1 MIDQL
6 LIFKK
11 PRTLSKQE
19 RKALVQ
25 VCKHRTLPD
34 QYRKYLWLR
43 GSGAVSM
50 MNLPENKDYYKKLRD
65 TGLDYPSPSIHQ
77 IEVDLNRTFGELE
90 IEHSESMINKLRNV
104 LTAYTKRNALT
115 SYCQGMNFIAGR
127 LLKATSITNP
137 DVAQDHLS

>member
-6 LIFKK
+6 LIYKK

-25 VCKHRTLPD
+25 VCKHGTLPD

-65 TGLDYPSPSIHQ
+65 MGLDYPSPSIHQ
-77 IEVDLNRTFGELE
+77 IEVDLYRTFGELE

-104 LTAYTKRNALT
+104 LTAYTKRNPLT
-115 SYCQGMNFIAGR
+115 SYC
-127 LLKATSITNP
+127 
-137 DVAQDHLS
+137 